1 MKEQNKTRRFFD
13 LILWLQKSGS
23 AGLSR
28 ERIMEE
34 YDISEKTFLR
44 DIEELEELL
53 PLGLRY
59 DREEKR
65 LYGNLGGESAGL
77 VPAESQALPQNGLR
91 KTGEKTAGLIG
102 ENINLFSGKKPEGY
116 LLHLT
121 PTRLRLGE
129 KELEVLFDAVLR
141 GSSVEFFY
149 RGKLRRAA
157 PLFFCYYAERW
168 YLFAWMTEGNLILKF
183 RLDQIEKVAIPLVG
197 GSAAGADISALK
209 KESARKIR
217 DSHNIFVDLNATSD
231 LQIDFRFFFS
241 EGFLRDEIGKFVS
254 ISQPDPAEPNVTD
267 IRISFSAYSE
277 ARMFMNKW
285 MGRFQILGPEAIRKR
300 YLEELEEAMDVI

>member
-23 AGLSR
+23 AGVSR

-34 YDISEKTFLR
+34 YGISEKTFLR

-65 LYGNLGGESAGL
+65 LYGSLGGDAAGL
-77 VPAESQALPQNGLR
+77 VPLESQTPNQQELQKTSEKNSALTNQ
-91 KTGEKTAGLIG
+91 
-102 ENINLFSGKKPEGY
+102 NINLFSGKKPEGY

-129 KELEVLFDAVLR
+129 RELETLFEAVLS
-141 GSSVEFFY
+141 GSAVEFFY

-168 YLFAWMTEGNLILKF
+168 YLFAWMMEGSLILKF
-183 RLDQIEKVAIPLVG
+183 RLDQIEKVALPLVG
-197 GSAAGADISALK
+197 ASAAGADIAALK

-241 EGFLRDEIGKFVS
+241 EAFLRDEMGKYVS
-254 ISQPDPAEPNVTD
+254 ISRPDPAEANVTD
-267 IRISFSAYSE
+267 IRLSFSAYSE

-285 MGRFQILGPEAIRKR
+285 LGRFQILGPETIRKR